1 MNQVNTVN
9 CQTMPRARY
18 TWDASQ
24 CFPFESTWSILQKF
38 MGLNACGARDIQR
51 EFGLATKRQHPQNW
65 SDRDRNLHG
74 WGALNPEIVQLSLN
88 LTDLHMRTARTVDY
102 VRPDEA
108 KVLASR
114 SLRICPKCIRGGFHT
129 PLHQL
134 VFIPQCPLHKEP
146 LLNVCVDCG
155 RPTPLY
161 YLSRQSFCTP
171 YGCAECGAVWWQR
184 SRVGQMTEGEQEER
198 VRIMSEIG
206 EWLTKRREDQTI
218 EAQISKLARFIPDEH
233 DFQAYVRR
241 LPERWADVLG
251 VNVPHQI
258 AELRETDLHV
268 TVEYMTRS
276 VDGPGSSRSLDNRKF
291 FDVYRAIRRSLTRR
305 VHKDHQKCF
314 EKMGRGLW
322 FPVTA
327 RELPVRQF
335 CQEAYALLLWRM
347 FWENID
353 VPQKFFSRQLLLI
366 HREIDFVS
374 DRILSG
380 ISQEAAIRIFGLEC
394 LRTYRRC
401 QELGSLMRQKEHI
414 AFPLYRLN
422 KDRAGE
428 WVVKVPKM
436 GNRQRLH
443 WWWPRR
449 WEKAL
454 SIQDHE
460 SKRAA

>member
-1 MNQVNTVN
+1 
-9 CQTMPRARY
+9 
-18 TWDASQ
+18 
-24 CFPFESTWSILQKF
+24 
-38 MGLNACGARDIQR
+38 
-51 EFGLATKRQHPQNW
+51 
-65 SDRDRNLHG
+65 
-74 WGALNPEIVQLSLN
+74 
-88 LTDLHMRTARTVDY
+88 
-102 VRPDEA
+102 
-108 KVLASR
+108 
-114 SLRICPKCIRGGFHT
+114 
-129 PLHQL
+129 
-134 VFIPQCPLHKEP
+134 
-146 LLNVCVDCG
+146 
-155 RPTPLY
+155 
-161 YLSRQSFCTP
+161 
-171 YGCAECGAVWWQR
+171 
-184 SRVGQMTEGEQEER
+184 MTEGEQEER

-218 EAQISKLARFIPDEH
+218 EAQISKLARFIPDENE
-233 DFQAYVRR
+233 FQAYVRR

-251 VNVPHQI
+251 VSAPQQI
-258 AELRETDLHV
+258 AELREADLHV

-401 QELGSLMRQKEHI
+401 QELGSAMRQKEHI
-414 AFPLYRLN
+414 GFPLYRLN

-428 WVVKVPKM
+428 WVLKIPKM
-436 GNRQRLH
+436 GTRQRLH
-443 WWWPRR
+443 WWWPKR

-454 SIQDHE
+454 TIQNHE
-460 SKRAA
+460 SKQAA

>member
-1 MNQVNTVN
+1 M
-9 CQTMPRARY
+9 
-18 TWDASQ
+18 
-24 CFPFESTWSILQKF
+24 
-38 MGLNACGARDIQR
+38 
-51 EFGLATKRQHPQNW
+51 
-65 SDRDRNLHG
+65 
-74 WGALNPEIVQLSLN
+74 
-88 LTDLHMRTARTVDY
+88 
-102 VRPDEA
+102 
-108 KVLASR
+108 
-114 SLRICPKCIRGGFHT
+114 
-129 PLHQL
+129 
-134 VFIPQCPLHKEP
+134 
-146 LLNVCVDCG
+146 
-155 RPTPLY
+155 
-161 YLSRQSFCTP
+161 
-171 YGCAECGAVWWQR
+171 
-184 SRVGQMTEGEQEER
+184 
-198 VRIMSEIG
+198 
-206 EWLTKRREDQTI
+206 
-218 EAQISKLARFIPDEH
+218 
-233 DFQAYVRR
+233 
-241 LPERWADVLG
+241 
-251 VNVPHQI
+251 
-258 AELRETDLHV
+258 
-268 TVEYMTRS
+268 
-276 VDGPGSSRSLDNRKF
+276 
-291 FDVYRAIRRSLTRR
+291 YRAIRRSLTRR

-335 CQEAYALLLWRM
+335 CHEAYALLLWRM

-353 VPQKFFSRQLLLI
+353 VPQQFFSRQLLLI